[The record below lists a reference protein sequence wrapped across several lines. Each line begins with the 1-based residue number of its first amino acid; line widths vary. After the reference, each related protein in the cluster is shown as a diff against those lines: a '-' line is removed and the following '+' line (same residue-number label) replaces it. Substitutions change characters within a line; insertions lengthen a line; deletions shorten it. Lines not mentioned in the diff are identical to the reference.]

1 MLLLQQQPIR
11 PRWNFRRLLSSS
23 QCSFLTIIM
32 IIMTAVFLRIPT
44 VDSFPSGAG
53 SCDTG
58 GAVGGYHL
66 ESYTKGNNSSTL
78 LSNNHTKSSIR
89 CIQTGTLRHAGM
101 EVVIGGNRILSDT
114 QPIQFLQSH
123 TEYTIQIYTITSIFR
138 GVFIRL
144 SHADAT
150 RPIDLSG
157 MLRTTDPLL
166 QMATIVCT
174 DPTVAVGV
182 THRSSI
188 DKDLVYATMQLDD
201 LGNTTV
207 TRNTTTTYILE
218 ITVVG
223 MNNEHGSLYAYS
235 SYELQ
240 LSNSSTVQEE
250 VIMAGGRY
258 DDDDDDVDDDSI
270 LYQGG
275 TAETTTGTTAS
286 KTTGQDE
293 DNSPNSKSS
302 SSSSRTS
309 VIIGFSVVLA
319 TLTVVL
325 LSLALKARLR

>member
-1 MLLLQQQPIR
+1 
-11 PRWNFRRLLSSS
+11 
-23 QCSFLTIIM
+23 
-32 IIMTAVFLRIPT
+32 MTAVLYSIPT
-44 VDSFPSGAG
+44 VVSFPSGAG

-101 EVVIGGNRILSDT
+101 EVVIGGNRILSET

-123 TEYTIQIYTITSIFR
+123 TEYTIQIYTITSVFR

-144 SHADAT
+144 SHADST
-150 RPIDLSG
+150 RAIDLSG

-223 MNNEHGSLYAYS
+223 MNNEQGSLYAYS

-250 VIMAGGRY
+250 VIMDGGRY
-258 DDDDDDVDDDSI
+258 DDDDNDDSI

-302 SSSSRTS
+302 SSSRTS
-309 VIIGFSVVLA
+309 MIIGFGVVLA

>member
-1 MLLLQQQPIR
+1 
-11 PRWNFRRLLSSS
+11 
-23 QCSFLTIIM
+23 
-32 IIMTAVFLRIPT
+32 MTAVLYRIPT
-44 VDSFPSGAG
+44 VNSFPSGAG

-66 ESYTKGNNSSTL
+66 ESYKKGNNNSTASNSSTL
-78 LSNNHTKSSIR
+78 LSNPTKSNIR

-138 GVFIRL
+138 GVFMRL
-144 SHADAT
+144 SHADTT
-150 RPIDLSG
+150 RPINLSG

-174 DPTVAVGV
+174 DPTVAIGV

-223 MNNEHGSLYAYS
+223 MNNEQGSLYAYS

-250 VIMAGGRY
+250 VIMDGVHY
-258 DDDDDDVDDDSI
+258 DDDVDDDSI
-270 LYQGG
+270 LYQGS

-293 DNSPNSKSS
+293 DNNPNSKSS

-309 VIIGFSVVLA
+309 MIIGLSVVLA

>member
-1 MLLLQQQPIR
+1 
-11 PRWNFRRLLSSS
+11 
-23 QCSFLTIIM
+23 
-32 IIMTAVFLRIPT
+32 MTAVLYSIPT

-66 ESYTKGNNSSTL
+66 ESYKKGNNNSTASNSSTL
-78 LSNNHTKSSIR
+78 LSNPTKSNIR

-101 EVVIGGNRILSDT
+101 EVVIGGNRILSET

-123 TEYTIQIYTITSIFR
+123 TEYMIQIYTITSIFR

-144 SHADAT
+144 SHADTT

-174 DPTVAVGV
+174 DPTVAIGV

-188 DKDLVYATMQLDD
+188 DKDLVYAAMQLDD

-223 MNNEHGSLYAYS
+223 MNNEQGSLYAYS

-250 VIMAGGRY
+250 VIMDGVRY
-258 DDDDDDVDDDSI
+258 DDGDADDDSI

-302 SSSSRTS
+302 SSRTS
-309 VIIGFSVVLA
+309 MIIGLSVVLA